1 MLYPVNPATTARYRQ
16 AFKTSRAKDDPSD
29 AQICLELL
37 LHHREKLTP
46 WLPEDAQTRELSCLL
61 QHRRTAVD
69 LRTLLT
75 NMLRDALKAYYPQ
88 ALELAG
94 QDLFAPLGC
103 QFLLKWP
110 SLQELQKARK
120 ESVRKFYY
128 AHNCRCMDVVPR
140 LIPKIFEIG
149 GDAEIAAAH
158 ELKSRI
164 HRCLLVVL
172 FNFAKAHG
180 WLRPLQQ
187 IAADALGP
195 CKVKERDVAIYTPP
209 EGALVRRGGR
219 GFCSLHRF
227 ARLRGRAAGRVA
239 QGSRVGIN
247 QLRARHD
254 PGFCWNRENRA
265 QAKDR
270 LGSERFGLACA
281 LSREARPDL
290 QSRSAQAHGES
301 VRCVPCEIAAQ
312 RAPAQLRQLPP
323 GANEARRASRARDGQ
338 LRRNRDEALRRACRC
353 EGSARVLVDQTDS
366 VD

>member
-1 MLYPVNPATTARYRQ
+1 VLYPVNPATTARYRQ

-69 LRTLLT
+69 LRTLLS
-75 NMLRDALKAYYPQ
+75 NMLRATRSRVIIPRP
-88 ALELAG
+88 LELAG

-128 AHNCRCMDVVPR
+128 AHNCRRMDVVPR

-180 WLRPLQQ
+180 WLAFTANRRGRARPF
-187 IAADALGP
+187 
-195 CKVKERDVAIYTPP
+195 KVKERDVAIYTPP

-219 GFCSLHRF
+219 GFCSLRRF

-323 GANEARRASRARDGQ
+323 GANEKRRASRARDGQ